1 MGNTVCHPS
10 MRLVVDR
17 GVAGGAVVTASEES
31 NSGVDLVREAVRRRG
46 GCPHS
51 GVLRTVLALEKKL
64 KKQQEQKQRQVTMR
78 SRLRKRP
85 VAAIANDNAGSND
98 ADDAD
103 DAGDNRPRKR
113 RGTNQGT
120 KDKTSGHTHTMAWS
134 GLSREEAFVVSILS
148 EEHMVSLL
156 RPFVKGSNNVGRTPS
171 NI

>member
-1 MGNTVCHPS
+1 VGNTVCHPS

-17 GVAGGAVVTASEES
+17 SVAGGAVVTASEES
-31 NSGVDLVREAVRRRG
+31 DSGVDLVRKAVRRRG
-46 GCPHS
+46 GRPRS
-51 GVLRTVLALEKKL
+51 GVLRTVLAFEKNL

-85 VAAIANDNAGSND
+85 AAAIANDD
-98 ADDAD
+98 ADSNDAD

-120 KDKTSGHTHTMAWS
+120 KDQTSGHTHTMAWS

-156 RPFVKGSNNVGRTPS
+156 RPFVKGSSNVGRTPS
-171 NI
+171 DL